1 MKRFVS
7 NASLQRMNMMTAA
20 QMFNFCETRIK
31 EIDFILIK
39 SEDVNVLRANMKD
52 RLSFAKT
59 VQVTRSFRQFTP
71 ISSKVIATKQISENL
86 EYAINFD
93 FKLITTD
100 ELPIQLARFIVC
112 MYDDKHW
119 LGMVM
124 QIDIDNADVQIK
136 FMHPHLPSISFK
148 WPVRDDAC
156 WVPMPNIL
164 CMVNAPILQTVT
176 G

>member
-1 MKRFVS
+1 MQVYRV
-7 NASLQRMNMMTAA
+7 NMTTAA
-20 QMFNFCETRIK
+20 QIFNFCETQIK
-31 EIDFILIK
+31 EIDFVLIK

-52 RLSFAKT
+52 RLSFAKN
-59 VQVTRSFRQFTP
+59 VPGSRSFHLITP
-71 ISSKVIATKQISENL
+71 ISSKFIAAKQVSEDL

-124 QIDIDNADVQIK
+124 QII
-136 FMHPHLPSISFK
+136 
-148 WPVRDDAC
+148 
-156 WVPMPNIL
+156 
-164 CMVNAPILQTVT
+164 
-176 G
+176 